1 MKILISITN
10 ADIVRKFY
18 ELTGKKCNILI
29 SYNNLK
35 GNAYKLFVLYRNMIN
50 LLYLDSGAWAMN
62 TGRAVINVS
71 EYKKYIGRYGDFCD
85 QIFSLDEDFNNPE
98 RNMNNQIFLETD
110 LPPNQKRPIPV
121 IHDEHDPLDELQ
133 SYVDMGHD
141 YIAIGSNRKLD
152 DEVFEEI
159 RKRHPDLKL
168 HMFGNMNRRM
178 MLTHKPYSVDSAT
191 WAHAAA
197 FGNILYF
204 DPVEEKEHKIYV
216 GEKER
221 PKEKKYIFYEKFYKK
236 DNVAEF
242 LRETFGYTYADLLNA
257 KEPQFMVNMYFF
269 TQLEDFLNRKEQE
282 AAEADASVKETAEEA
297 TPQEP

>member
-35 GNAYKLFVLYRNMIN
+35 GNAYKLFLLYRHMIGS
-50 LLYLDSGAWAMN
+50 LYLDSGAWAMN

-178 MLTHKPYSVDSAT
+178 MLKQKPYSVDSAT
-191 WAHAAA
+191 WAHSAA

-204 DPVEEKEHKIYV
+204 DPEEEKEHKIYV
-216 GEKER
+216 GEKEK
-221 PKEKKYIFYEKFYKK
+221 PKEKKYIFYEKFDKK
-236 DNVAEF
+236 DDLEKF
-242 LRETFGYTYADLLNA
+242 LGETFGYTYADLLNA
-257 KEPQFMVNMYFF
+257 KEPQYMVNMYFF

-282 AAEADASVKETAEEA
+282 AAEAEVSVKETAEEA
-297 TPQEP
+297 TLQKS